1 MNTLAARPPRM
12 SASRSAEGDRAFVYW
27 SRLTAAS
34 AFFLLF
40 AGGMV
45 TSTGSG
51 LAVPD
56 WPLSFGGMNPPM
68 IGGIFYE
75 HGHRL
80 IAGFV
85 SLMTLGCV
93 LLSRRSPLVPS
104 AARSAA
110 NLAAGGILIQASLG
124 GLTVLMKLPPA
135 VSIAH
140 ACLGQAVFCVLF
152 ACAVLSTPTTT
163 FGPGYSRVFRLSVLG
178 FGAAYLQLALGAL
191 VRHTGTGLN
200 LHILWACSVIA
211 LGSLAVF
218 TAWRSR
224 AAVLKRPAL
233 LLAVAIPLQLALGL
247 FALLVRVDSSLIL
260 GFREAAVWRTLHLS
274 GGALVLASF
283 LLLALKSRRTAEAAV
298 S

>member
-1 MNTLAARPPRM
+1 MNASAARPPRLRLRPAAG
-12 SASRSAEGDRAFVYW
+12 SGDRLFTPWA
-27 SRLTAAS
+27 RITTGA

-68 IGGIFYE
+68 IGGIFFE

-80 IAGFV
+80 IAGCV
-85 SLMTLGCV
+85 ALMSLGL
-93 LLSRRSPLVPS
+93 LILSRRSAVPS

-110 NLAAGGILIQASLG
+110 KLAAGGILIQAALG
-124 GLTVLMKLPPA
+124 GMTVLLKLPPA
-135 VSIAH
+135 VSISH
-140 ACLGQAVFCVLF
+140 ACLGQGVFCLLF
-152 ACAVLSTPTTT
+152 AAAVLSAPGTVY
-163 FGPGYSRVFRLSVLG
+163 GPGYSRVFRFSVLG
-178 FGAAYLQLALGAL
+178 FSAAYLQLALGAL

-200 LHILWACSVIA
+200 WHILWACSVVVLA
-211 LGSLAVF
+211 ALAVF
-218 TAWRSR
+218 TAWRSG

-233 LLAVAIPLQLALGL
+233 LLAVAVPLQIALGL
-247 FALLVRVDSSLIL
+247 FAVLVRVDSTLIL
-260 GFREAAVWRTLHLS
+260 GFREAAVWRTAHLS
-274 GGALVLASF
+274 GGALTLAAF

>member
-1 MNTLAARPPRM
+1 MAPPSLSHR
-12 SASRSAEGDRAFVYW
+12 RSVAEGDRIFTLWA
-27 SRLTAAS
+27 RATAAA

-68 IGGIFYE
+68 IGGIFFE

-80 IAGFV
+80 IAGAV
-85 SLMTLGCV
+85 ALMSLGCV
-93 LLSRRSPLVPS
+93 LLSRRNAVPS

-124 GLTVLMKLPPA
+124 GLTVLLKLPPS
-135 VSIAH
+135 VSISH

-152 ACAVLSTPTTT
+152 ASAVLSVPGST
-163 FGPGYSRVFRLSVLG
+163 FGPGYSRVFRFSVLG
-178 FGAAYLQLALGAL
+178 FSAAFLQLALGAL
-191 VRHTGTGLN
+191 VRHTGQGLN
-200 LHILWACSVIA
+200 WHILWASSVVVLWA
-211 LGSLAVF
+211 LAAY
-218 TAWRSR
+218 TAWRSH
-224 AAVLKRPAL
+224 AAVLRVPSRILA
-233 LLAVAIPLQLALGL
+233 LAVPLQIALGL
-247 FALLVRVDSSLIL
+247 FALRVRLDSTLIL

-274 GGALVLASF
+274 GGALTLAAF
-283 LLLALKSRRTAEAAV
+283 LLLALKSRRTAEA

>member
-1 MNTLAARPPRM
+1 MN
-12 SASRSAEGDRAFVYW
+12 SFRSAEGDRAFVLW
-27 SRLTAAS
+27 SRATAAS

-68 IGGIFYE
+68 VGGIFYE

-85 SLMTLGCV
+85 SLMTLGCL
-93 LLSRRSPLVPS
+93 LLSRRSSVPS

-124 GLTVLMKLPPA
+124 GLTVLLKLPPA

-152 ACAVLSTPTTT
+152 ACAVLSTPVST

-211 LGSLAVF
+211 LGALAAF
-218 TAWRSR
+218 TAWRSG

-260 GFREAAVWRTLHLS
+260 GFREAALWRTAHLS

-283 LLLALKSRRTAEAAV
+283 LLLALKSRRTAEAQ
-298 S
+298 

>member
-1 MNTLAARPPRM
+1 M
-12 SASRSAEGDRAFVYW
+12 SSRRSVAEGDQLFTNWARA
-27 SRLTAAS
+27 TAAA

-56 WPLSFGGMNPPM
+56 WPLSFGGINPPM
-68 IGGIFYE
+68 IGGIFFE

-85 SLMTLGCV
+85 ALMTLGCV
-93 LLSRRSPLVPS
+93 LLSRRIAVPS

-124 GLTVLMKLPPA
+124 GLTVLLKLPPS
-135 VSIAH
+135 VSISH
-140 ACLGQAVFCVLF
+140 ACLGQAVFCTLF
-152 ACAVLSTPTTT
+152 ACSVLSVPGTT
-163 FGPGYSRVFRLSVLG
+163 FGPGYSRVFRFSVLG
-178 FGAAYLQLALGAL
+178 FSAAYLQLALGAL
-191 VRHTGTGLN
+191 VRHTGQGLN
-200 LHILWACSVIA
+200 WHILWASSVLILWA
-211 LGSLAVF
+211 LASY

-224 AAVLKRPAL
+224 AAVLRVPSL
-233 LLAVAIPLQLALGL
+233 ILAVAVPVQLALGL
-247 FALLVRVDSSLIL
+247 FALRVRLDSTLIL

-274 GGALVLASF
+274 GGALTLASF
-283 LLLALKSRRTAEAAV
+283 LLLALKSRRTAEAA
-298 S
+298 